1 MRTLPRLSLAR
12 VVIVLAAVVVGYFL
26 FVAAGDILL
35 SRSLSGDERDLRTEV
50 ANLHQ
55 QQADLEAIRDY
66 LRTDEYIEGVA
77 RRVLGLVRPG
87 ESLVIVSSNAQPTP
101 DAPAEGDAPP
111 SDGTWW
117 QELYGP

>member
-1 MRTLPRLSLAR
+1 M
-12 VVIVLAAVVVGYFL
+12 VLAAVVVGYFL

-35 SRSLSGDERDLRTEV
+35 SQSLSDDQRDLQTEV
-50 ANLHQ
+50 AGLHQ
-55 QQADLEAIRDY
+55 QQTDLEAIRDY
-66 LRTDEYIEGVA
+66 LRTDDYIEGVA

-101 DAPAEGDAPP
+101 GEPEEGAAPP
-111 SDGTWW
+111 SERTWW